1 MLRTSYNLAA
11 IKFWP
16 HRLMVRTPPFQGENP
31 GSNPSGA
38 AKIINDPNGSF
49 FILPQVPR
57 RIRQSA
63 NGTHGEYADKQL
75 ANPQKRICYIRVFA
89 WRLIIVYQ
97 GGEWGCQNKMTTIW
111 WSFYFVKHPDENRRF
126 DTIVGKNKRNAL
138 RAVRALRV
146 VSATNNPSGAAKI
159 INDPNGSFFILPQVP
174 RRMRQ
179 SANGTHGV

>member
-1 MLRTSYNLAA
+1 MIASWFLFPLDKMLRTSYNLAA

-89 WRLIIVYQ
+89 WCLIIVYQ
-97 GGEWGCQNKMTTIW
+97 GGEWGCPN
-111 WSFYFVKHPDENRRF
+111 N
-126 DTIVGKNKRNAL
+126 NAPTG
-138 RAVRALRV
+138 ALYMLYI
-146 VSATNNPSGAAKI
+146 NPS
-159 INDPNGSFFILPQVP
+159 
-174 RRMRQ
+174 
-179 SANGTHGV
+179 

>member
-75 ANPQKRICYIRVFA
+75 ANPQKRICYTRVFA

-97 GGEWGCQNKMTTIW
+97 GGEWGCQNNKPPFW
-111 WSFYFVKHPDENRRF
+111 WFLFC
-126 DTIVGKNKRNAL
+126 
-138 RAVRALRV
+138 
-146 VSATNNPSGAAKI
+146 VSH
-159 INDPNGSFFILPQVP
+159 
-174 RRMRQ
+174 RMRTAG
-179 SANGTHGV
+179 STR

>member
-1 MLRTSYNLAA
+1 MLFASRHNRT
-11 IKFWP
+11 
-16 HRLMVRTPPFQGENP
+16 
-31 GSNPSGA
+31 

-63 NGTHGEYADKQL
+63 NDTHGEYADKQL

-89 WRLIIVYQ
+89 WCLIIVYQ
-97 GGEWGCQNKMTTIW
+97 GGEWGCQNKMTTILVVFILRQ
-111 WSFYFVKHPDENRRF
+111 SPDENRRF

-146 VSATNNPSGAAKI
+146 VSATNNPSGAATMSSRAI
-159 INDPNGSFFILPQVP
+159 YRDASGMP
-174 RRMRQ
+174 RRAVSERK
-179 SANGTHGV
+179 